1 SFYTLFF
8 LPIPPPPRSTLCPY
22 TTLFRSCVVCGCVDS
37 PRAACARRSA
47 RMRVSRTQLA
57 ISSTNP
63 PARAG
68 IQWTRKLIA
77 SSLLLGFKHD
87 PQADEKQP
95 AGDDE
100 REWKPTGAFPL
111 EECVQRR
118 KHEDQDPN
126 VSHHP
131 LSPSP
136 RCGEGRRVHM

>member
-1 SFYTLFF
+1 RGDV
-8 LPIPPPPRSTLCPY
+8 PRAGA
-22 TTLFRSCVVCGCVDS
+22 RGQCVVCGCVDS

-100 REWKPTGAFPL
+100 REWKPTGARS
-111 EECVQRR
+111 EE
-118 KHEDQDPN
+118 
-126 VSHHP
+126 
-131 LSPSP
+131 
-136 RCGEGRRVHM
+136 RRVGKECRWRWWR